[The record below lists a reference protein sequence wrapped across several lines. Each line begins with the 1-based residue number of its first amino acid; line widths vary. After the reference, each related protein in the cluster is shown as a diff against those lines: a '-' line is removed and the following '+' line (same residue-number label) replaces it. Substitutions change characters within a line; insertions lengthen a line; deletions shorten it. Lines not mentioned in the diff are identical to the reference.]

1 MRIREILTELDLLRQ
16 QMDGVKRQEKAT
28 KIRKARI
35 KAQHAQQQLRAA
47 QAPAKP

>member
-1 MRIREILTELDLLRQ
+1 MKITEIVGTQ
-16 QMDGVKRQEKAT
+16 PYKAQMDAVKRQEKAT
-28 KIRKARI
+28 KVRKARI